1 MNRKHP
7 LFARS
12 EGSDREEVTDGTF
25 TTPEAAPGKSPGTYW
40 YRLRPVSHSF
50 LHEGTVLSDLIVDGR
65 GFEGG
70 ISLVLPDTLEVK
82 GGLEKAL
89 VGFTRHKD
97 TRSKDKLEDWQERH
111 RRELGEMLKHG
122 RYNYRKAEMMLRA
135 LEEVRQQPLPVAQ
148 PGAVCEVRGLQLR
161 AGEAYTAFLAT
172 QRPKKIE
179 LGDRFRFRVLQRQ
192 SGRKTVIGGSTYEVQ
207 ILAPYHRETTGDSVA
222 HERRGRKTHMEDN
235 IEVHV

>member
-1 MNRKHP
+1 
-7 LFARS
+7 
-12 EGSDREEVTDGTF
+12 
-25 TTPEAAPGKSPGTYW
+25 
-40 YRLRPVSHSF
+40 
-50 LHEGTVLSDLIVDGR
+50 
-65 GFEGG
+65 
-70 ISLVLPDTLEVK
+70 
-82 GGLEKAL
+82 
-89 VGFTRHKD
+89 
-97 TRSKDKLEDWQERH
+97 
-111 RRELGEMLKHG
+111 
-122 RYNYRKAEMMLRA
+122 MMLRA

-172 QRPKKIE
+172 QRPEKVE

-222 HERRGRKTHMEDN
+222 QERRGRKTHMEDN

>member
-1 MNRKHP
+1 
-7 LFARS
+7 
-12 EGSDREEVTDGTF
+12 VTDGTF
-25 TTPEAAPGKSPGTYW
+25 TTPEAAPGKSPGTHW

-172 QRPKKIE
+172 QRPEKVE

-222 HERRGRKTHMEDN
+222 QERRGRKTHMEDN